1 MCLNIKVEN
10 IERFNEATS
19 FTPLDLQIEI
29 ARYLPIR
36 NLTKGAR
43 ILDLGCGA
51 GFSSKLLVEWGAS
64 RVVGV
69 DASEFAIS
77 EAQRKFNQSNLEFV
91 HGYAEQIAEV
101 VDLTEF
107 DGVCFV
113 ECIEHVIDPEIVL
126 ASLKN
131 GLAEGVWIYITAPND
146 YWSYRYENTD
156 NEHHLRKYTK
166 KIFLDSTGAILGNAN
181 ESGEFH
187 SFIGFSSK
195 KDKLVSHDRATY
207 DMEAVCVSKD
217 IGLNSDDSIFFYA
230 LWGNSITNEVI
241 IGSQD
246 SMDTYTKLL
255 DWSKLELNTPD
266 LNDFHIRELSYKLQ
280 STTEALVEAQ
290 NELRAISILV
300 NSLAIQEQRDL
311 NSKLISLF
319 QNKKLKPSM
328 IRNVVSSPPSMILAI
343 YKALPSN
350 QKEILRNLR
359 RRILK

>member
-1 MCLNIKVEN
+1 MCLNVKVEH
-10 IERFNEATS
+10 IERFDAATS
-19 FTPLDLQIEI
+19 LTPLDLQVEI

-36 NLTKGAR
+36 NLTNGAR
-43 ILDLGCGA
+43 ILDLGCGS
-51 GFSSKLLVEWGAS
+51 GYSSNMLMKWGAS

-77 EAQRKFNQSNLEFV
+77 EAQRKFNQINLEFV

-126 ASLKN
+126 SSLRNSLPKE
-131 GLAEGVWIYITAPND
+131 AWIYITAPND

-156 NEHHLRKYTK
+156 NEYHLRKYTK
-166 KIFLDSTGAILGNAN
+166 KLFLDSTSAVLGNPN

-187 SFIGFSSK
+187 SFIGLSSK
-195 KDKLVSHDRATY
+195 LDKLDSEEGVTY
-207 DMEAVCVSKD
+207 DIQADCVSID
-217 IGLNSDDSIFFYA
+217 SGSNSDDSIFFYA
-230 LWGNSITNEVI
+230 FWGKSTTSEVV
-241 IGSQD
+241 IGSQHP
-246 SMDTYTKLL
+246 MDIYTKMS

-290 NELRAISILV
+290 NELRAVSILV
-300 NSLAIQEQRDL
+300 NSLEIQEPRDL

-319 QNKKLKPSM
+319 QSKKIKPSM
-328 IRNVVSSPPSMILAI
+328 IRRILSSPPSIVIAI
-343 YKALPSN
+343 YKVLPSS

-359 RRILK
+359 RRIIK